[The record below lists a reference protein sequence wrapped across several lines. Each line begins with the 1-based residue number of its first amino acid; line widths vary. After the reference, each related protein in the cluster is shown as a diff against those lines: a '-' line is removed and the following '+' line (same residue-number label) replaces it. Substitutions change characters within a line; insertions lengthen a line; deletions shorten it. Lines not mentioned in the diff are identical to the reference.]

1 MKIVVIGSGTMGK
14 GVHTMLSKNGLE
26 SYLLNSRFDENSL
39 PEIQV
44 RVSEAD
50 LIIECIPENFVEKC
64 VLHGNL
70 SQLNKNGILASCT
83 SSLSIKDIQE
93 KVNNPARF
101 LGIHFM
107 NPPSLIPWVEVVPGP
122 HTSNE
127 VLLLTIKL
135 LSQIDRKV
143 VKIQD
148 TPGFALNA
156 ILFSM
161 LNRAA
166 YFFEKSKVEPE
177 VIDKLMEG
185 VCGHKL
191 GPLATLDL
199 IGLDTAQEIL
209 INLHARD
216 PEMNLKPAPIIKQMV
231 LKGKLGKKTGTGFY
245 EYKKS

>member
-14 GVHTMLSKNGLE
+14 GVHNVLSKNGLE
-26 SYLLNSRFDENSL
+26 SYLLNSRFDEEL
-39 PEIQV
+39 QPEIQI

-50 LIIECIPENFVEKC
+50 LIIECISENFIEKSI
-64 VLHGNL
+64 LHANL
-70 SQLNKNGILASCT
+70 SQINNYGILASCT
-83 SSLSIKDIQE
+83 SSLSIKDLQE
-93 KVNNPARF
+93 KVNNPGRF

-107 NPPSLIPWVEVVPGP
+107 NPASLIPWVEVVPGP

-127 VLLLTIKL
+127 VLRLTIKL
-135 LSQIDRKV
+135 LSEIDRKV
-143 VKIQD
+143 VIVQD

-166 YFFEKSKVEPE
+166 YFFEKSGVRPE
-177 VIDKLMEG
+177 IIDKLMEG
-185 VCGHKL
+185 VCSHKL

-209 INLHARD
+209 FNLHARD
-216 PEMNLKPAPIIKQMV
+216 SEMNLKPAPVIKEMIAQ
-231 LKGKLGKKTGTGFY
+231 GKLGKKTGTGFY
-245 EYKKS
+245 DYKKS